1 MKLTPTGNKE
11 LDAKIA
17 DFKIQF
23 GNDKHA
29 EIAELLGHLEEMT
42 PDFLKM
48 TQKDFGYK
56 PKKKK
61 WEEIQ
66 GQLLRMLDYK
76 K

>member
-1 MKLTPTGNKE
+1 MKITPTGNKE

-23 GNDKHA
+23 GNDRHVQ
-29 EIAELLGHLEEMT
+29 IAELLGELENIT

-48 TQKDFGYK
+48 TDKDFGYK

-61 WEEIQ
+61 
-66 GQLLRMLDYK
+66 
-76 K
+76 